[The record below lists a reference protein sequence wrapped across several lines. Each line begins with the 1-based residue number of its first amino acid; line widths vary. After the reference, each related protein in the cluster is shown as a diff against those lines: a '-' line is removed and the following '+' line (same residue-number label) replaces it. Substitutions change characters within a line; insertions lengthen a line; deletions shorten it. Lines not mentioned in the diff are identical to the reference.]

1 MNQRNYLAVVKGIL
15 VLSALW
21 LAGCIAPA
29 APLAPGQEPAG
40 AGQEEIG
47 VYATG
52 TGAFAD
58 LDPSSGYTNEQVVN
72 TNLYETLT
80 VYNPPGS
87 EKQIAPK
94 LATDW
99 ETSGDG

>member
-29 APLAPGQEPAG
+29 APLAPGQEPAVS
-40 AGQEEIG
+40 GQEEIG
-47 VYATG
+47 VYATN

-58 LDPSSGYTNEQVVN
+58 LDPSSGYTNEQLVN

-80 VYNPPGS
+80 VYSRWVASNRLLLNW
-87 EKQIAPK
+87 Q
-94 LATDW
+94 LA
-99 ETSGDG
+99 GKPQRMV